1 MANGNGEKLKK
12 KIVDILGKHPEG
24 LTIQD
29 LTNIIGAHRQT
40 ITKYVLVLEATGTV
54 YRRIIGSA
62 SLHYLKSKFKDT
74 VKEMEKLEKMKE
86 RLVEK

>member
-1 MANGNGEKLKK
+1 MANGKGEKLKK
-12 KIVDILGKHPEG
+12 KIAKVLEKHPEG

-29 LTNIIGAHRQT
+29 LTDILGSHRQT
-40 ITKYVLVLEATGTV
+40 ITKYVLVLEAKGTI

-74 VKEMEKLEKMKE
+74 VKEMEKLERMKE
-86 RLVEK
+86 RLEKK